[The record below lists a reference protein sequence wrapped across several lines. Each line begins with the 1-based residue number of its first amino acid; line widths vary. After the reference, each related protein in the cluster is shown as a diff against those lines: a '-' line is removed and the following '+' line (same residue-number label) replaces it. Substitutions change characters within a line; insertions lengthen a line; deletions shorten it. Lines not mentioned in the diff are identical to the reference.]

1 MVEWR
6 EPCSLRSQQV
16 ADWLD
21 ISNIK
26 VLLRYFCAQVHCR
39 EVDVQ
44 QAARE
49 MPPRQS
55 QNRKSPLPGAK
66 RAAIRNPI
74 TGAFGCCARA
84 AGGHAAAP
92 PSSAMKS
99 RRLLSNMELPAPWGD
114 RKGWAPNGSSLR
126 PA

>member
-44 QAARE
+44 QAARA
-49 MPPRQS
+49 MPPRQT

-84 AGGHAAAP
+84 AGRTAKQCDEIA
-92 PSSAMKS
+92 PSSVEHGAS
-99 RRLLSNMELPAPWGD
+99 RALG
-114 RKGWAPNGSSLR
+114 
-126 PA
+126 